1 MRRNTL
7 AFRLPGFFRLK
18 TKYLPRQAWETLSG
32 GRLNATRAF
41 PADIH
46 GFRLAQG
53 SVVDFCV
60 PETAGAKHLYL
71 QNDGEAQPFEAGEIC
86 SDSCPRLRCASALG

>member
-1 MRRNTL
+1 L
-7 AFRLPGFFRLK
+7 II
-18 TKYLPRQAWETLSG
+18 
-32 GRLNATRAF
+32 TRAF

-86 SDSCPRLRCASALG
+86 